1 MHGTQIYDRHKKGAR
16 SELEQG
22 RAQTVCAN
30 NSSRNLLL
38 MRRLLLLLFR
48 YDKCEAQ
55 AVDFKEGKAAP
66 SAIAQVALTASLRKM
81 L

>member
-1 MHGTQIYDRHKKGAR
+1 MHGTQIHDRHKKGAR

-30 NSSRNLLL
+30 DSSRNSLL
-38 MRRLLLLLFR
+38 MRRLLLLFR

>member
-1 MHGTQIYDRHKKGAR
+1 M
-16 SELEQG
+16 
-22 RAQTVCAN
+22 CAN
-30 NSSRNLLL
+30 DSSRNSLL

>member
-30 NSSRNLLL
+30 DSSRNSLLL
-38 MRRLLLLLFR
+38 RRLLGHH
-48 YDKCEAQ
+48 DKRQAQ
-55 AVDFKEGKAAP
+55 TVDFKKGKTAP
-66 SAIAQVALTASLRKM
+66 SAISQVALTASLRKM